1 MSGNRQDEIAII
13 AYELFEKRGY
23 IVGRDLEDWCEAERI
38 VAAKYITIEALTVR
52 ILKPAE
58 DDTKPKP
65 KPKASSPE
73 SSSAEK
79 KLTAAKKTSS
89 KTAAPKTPGP
99 KRT

>member
-1 MSGNRQDEIAII
+1 MSRNRQDEIAII

-23 IVGRDLEDWCEAERI
+23 IGGRDLEDWCEAERI
-38 VAAKYITIEALTVR
+38 VAAKYITIEALTVG

-58 DDTKPKP
+58 EDTE
-65 KPKASSPE
+65 PKASSPE

-79 KLTAAKKTSS
+79 KPAAAKKTSS
-89 KTAAPKTPGP
+89 KTAAAKTPGP